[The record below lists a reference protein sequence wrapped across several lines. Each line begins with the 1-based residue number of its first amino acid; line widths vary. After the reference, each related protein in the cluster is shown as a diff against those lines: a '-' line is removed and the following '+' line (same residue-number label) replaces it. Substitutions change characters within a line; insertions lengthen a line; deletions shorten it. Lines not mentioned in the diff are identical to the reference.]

1 MHPHHFRN
9 FCPKRLFQ
17 LLKSL
22 ISLLL
27 FVVPLQSFSG
37 TAGRSFPSLADLDAV
52 VQNSEA
58 YDLPRL
64 HRIDSCRA
72 LLDRS
77 EISDR
82 ERFFLMEEMR
92 TLYDKYRTDSAIVY
106 ASKALSI
113 AEKIGE
119 RSLIDRSLAGLAKE
133 FGTSGLYDESLALL
147 DRIDRRA
154 MDEDSLAD
162 MFYLYYF
169 DYESLA
175 NQCLEPE
182 MAKHFRRL
190 SCMCRDSIL
199 LYRPGYTV
207 FQCDRLLAEGNYK
220 AALELVLPVCES
232 LSPGDPAMG
241 PVALSVYDIY
251 SALGM
256 KDKGMDY
263 LVLSA
268 MSDLLNSK
276 KEYIA
281 LQELALLL
289 YDEGDLA
296 RAQAYLTRSLNDA
309 VFCKA
314 RLKVDNIAPLLSL
327 VNESYIKAKR
337 RDSVIVISC
346 LIALFPFVILL
357 LVLVMFLKRQRR
369 LLQKAREEQ
378 EKTMALVREASNI
391 KNKYVTQMMLEC
403 VTRIERLDDYRLS
416 LNRMALRG
424 ETAALNEALKSNAVV
439 EHEWTSF
446 YSVFDKTFLSI
457 FPTFVHDFNEL
468 LTPGAK
474 VTPASSQMLTPEL
487 RIYALVRLGIDS
499 SERISSL
506 LGYSRS
512 TIYAYRSR
520 TRLKALV
527 PEYFEENIMKIAS
540 I

>member
-1 MHPHHFRN
+1 MTEV
-9 FCPKRLFQ
+9 
-17 LLKSL
+17 L

-27 FVVPLQSFSG
+27 LVVPLHSQAG

-113 AEKIGE
+113 AEKIGD
-119 RSLIDRSLAGLAKE
+119 RSLIDRSRAGLAKE
-133 FGTSGLYDESLALL
+133 FGTSGLYAESLALL
-147 DRIDRRA
+147 DKIDRRA
-154 MDEDSLAD
+154 MDEDSLAGI
-162 MFYLYYF
+162 FYLYYF

-199 LYRPGYTV
+199 LYRPEYTV

-220 AALELVLPVCES
+220 AALELVVPVCEA

-241 PVALSVYDIY
+241 SVALSVYDIY

-256 KDKGMDY
+256 KEKGMDY

-289 YDEGDLA
+289 YDKGDLA

-357 LVLVMFLKRQRR
+357 LVLVIFLKRQRR
-369 LLQKAREEQ
+369 QLQKARKEQ

-424 ETAALNEALKSNAVV
+424 ETVALHEALKSNAVL

-468 LTPGAK
+468 LTPGAR

-527 PEYFEENIMKIAS
+527 PEHFEENIMKIAS

>member
-27 FVVPLQSFSG
+27 LVVPLHSQAG

-92 TLYDKYRTDSAIVY
+92 TLYDKYRTDSATVY

-113 AEKIGE
+113 AEKIGD
-119 RSLIDRSLAGLAKE
+119 RSLIDRSRAGLAKE
-133 FGTSGLYDESLALL
+133 FGTSGLYAESLSLL
-147 DRIDRRA
+147 DKIDRRA
-154 MDEDSLAD
+154 MDEDSLAGI
-162 MFYLYYF
+162 FYLYYF

-199 LYRPGYTV
+199 LYRPEYTV

-220 AALELVLPVCES
+220 AALELVLPVCEA

-241 PVALSVYDIY
+241 SVALSVYDIY

-256 KDKGMDY
+256 KEKGMDY

-337 RDSVIVISC
+337 RDTVVVICC
-346 LIALFPFVILL
+346 LVALLPFVILL

-520 TRLKALV
+520 TRLKALI
-527 PEYFEENIMKIAS
+527 PEHFEENIMKIAS

>member
-27 FVVPLQSFSG
+27 LVVPLHSQAG

-113 AEKIGE
+113 AEKIGD
-119 RSLIDRSLAGLAKE
+119 RSLIDRSRAGLAKE
-133 FGTSGLYDESLALL
+133 FGTSGLYAESLALL
-147 DRIDRRA
+147 DKIDRRA
-154 MDEDSLAD
+154 MDEDSLAGI
-162 MFYLYYF
+162 FYLYYF

-199 LYRPGYTV
+199 LYRPEYTV

-220 AALELVLPVCES
+220 AALELVLPVCEA
-232 LSPGDPAMG
+232 LSPSDPAMG
-241 PVALSVYDIY
+241 SVALSVYDIY

-256 KDKGMDY
+256 KEKGMDY

-314 RLKVDNIAPLLSL
+314 RLKIDNIAPLLSL

-337 RDSVIVISC
+337 RDTVVVICC
-346 LIALFPFVILL
+346 LVALLPFVILL

-527 PEYFEENIMKIAS
+527 PEHFEENIMKIAS

>member
-1 MHPHHFRN
+1 M
-9 FCPKRLFQ
+9 
-17 LLKSL
+17 
-22 ISLLL
+22 
-27 FVVPLQSFSG
+27 
-37 TAGRSFPSLADLDAV
+37 ADLDAV

-92 TLYDKYRTDSAIVY
+92 TLYDKYRTDSATVY

-113 AEKIGE
+113 AERIGD
-119 RSLIDRSLAGLAKE
+119 RSLIDRSRAGLAKE
-133 FGTSGLYDESLALL
+133 FGTSGLYAESLALL

-162 MFYLYYF
+162 MFNLYYF

-232 LSPGDPAMG
+232 LSPSDPAMG

-281 LQELALLL
+281 LQVLALLL

-296 RAQAYLTRSLNDA
+296 RAQAYLTRSLTG
-309 VFCKA
+309 
-314 RLKVDNIAPLLSL
+314 S
-327 VNESYIKAKR
+327 
-337 RDSVIVISC
+337 
-346 LIALFPFVILL
+346 
-357 LVLVMFLKRQRR
+357 
-369 LLQKAREEQ
+369 
-378 EKTMALVREASNI
+378 
-391 KNKYVTQMMLEC
+391 
-403 VTRIERLDDYRLS
+403 
-416 LNRMALRG
+416 G
-424 ETAALNEALKSNAVV
+424 
-439 EHEWTSF
+439 
-446 YSVFDKTFLSI
+446 
-457 FPTFVHDFNEL
+457 
-468 LTPGAK
+468 
-474 VTPASSQMLTPEL
+474 
-487 RIYALVRLGIDS
+487 YAC
-499 SERISSL
+499 
-506 LGYSRS
+506 
-512 TIYAYRSR
+512 
-520 TRLKALV
+520 
-527 PEYFEENIMKIAS
+527 
-540 I
+540 

>member
-27 FVVPLQSFSG
+27 LVVPLQSFSG

-77 EISDR
+77 GISDR

-113 AEKIGE
+113 AEKIGD
-119 RSLIDRSLAGLAKE
+119 RSLIDRSRAGLAKE
-133 FGTSGLYDESLALL
+133 FGTSGLYAESLALL
-147 DRIDRRA
+147 DKIDRRA

-162 MFYLYYF
+162 IFYIYYF

-199 LYRPGYTV
+199 LYRPEYTV

-220 AALELVLPVCES
+220 AALELVLPVCEA
-232 LSPGDPAMG
+232 LSPCDPAMG

-314 RLKVDNIAPLLSL
+314 RLKIDNIAPLLSL

-337 RDSVIVISC
+337 RDTVVVICC
-346 LIALFPFVILL
+346 LVALLPFVILL
-357 LVLVMFLKRQRR
+357 LVLVIFLKRQRR

-527 PEYFEENIMKIAS
+527 PEHFEENIMKIAS

>member
-9 FCPKRLFQ
+9 FCHKRLFQ

-27 FVVPLQSFSG
+27 LVVPLHSQAG
-37 TAGRSFPSLADLDAV
+37 TAGRSFPSLTDLDVV

-77 EISDR
+77 GISDR

-147 DRIDRRA
+147 DRIDRKA

-232 LSPGDPAMG
+232 LSPSDPAMG

-378 EKTMALVREASNI
+378 EKTMALVLEASNI

-527 PEYFEENIMKIAS
+527 PEHFEENIMKIAS

>member
-337 RDSVIVISC
+337 RDSVIVICC
-346 LIALFPFVILL
+346 LVALFPFVILL

-369 LLQKAREEQ
+369 LLQKARDEQ
-378 EKTMALVREASNI
+378 EKAMALVREASNI
-391 KNKYVTQMMLEC
+391 KNKYVTQMMFEC

-527 PEYFEENIMKIAS
+527 PEHFEENIMKIAS

>member
-1 MHPHHFRN
+1 MTEV
-9 FCPKRLFQ
+9 
-17 LLKSL
+17 L

-27 FVVPLQSFSG
+27 LVVPLHSQAG

-207 FQCDRLLAEGNYK
+207 FSGYAVEHPY
-220 AALELVLPVCES
+220 
-232 LSPGDPAMG
+232 
-241 PVALSVYDIY
+241 VYI
-251 SALGM
+251 
-256 KDKGMDY
+256 
-263 LVLSA
+263 
-268 MSDLLNSK
+268 LNSK
-276 KEYIA
+276 YPDGGYYPWVTTDD
-281 LQELALLL
+281 QS
-289 YDEGDLA
+289 Y
-296 RAQAYLTRSLNDA
+296 RAFWGGA
-309 VFCKA
+309 
-314 RLKVDNIAPLLSL
+314 
-327 VNESYIKAKR
+327 
-337 RDSVIVISC
+337 DSQKT
-346 LIALFPFVILL
+346 LFDPCPV
-357 LVLVMFLKRQRR
+357 
-369 LLQKAREEQ
+369 
-378 EKTMALVREASNI
+378 
-391 KNKYVTQMMLEC
+391 
-403 VTRIERLDDYRLS
+403 
-416 LNRMALRG
+416 G
-424 ETAALNEALKSNAVV
+424 
-439 EHEWTSF
+439 
-446 YSVFDKTFLSI
+446 
-457 FPTFVHDFNEL
+457 
-468 LTPGAK
+468 
-474 VTPASSQMLTPEL
+474 
-487 RIYALVRLGIDS
+487 
-499 SERISSL
+499 
-506 LGYSRS
+506 
-512 TIYAYRSR
+512 
-520 TRLKALV
+520 
-527 PEYFEENIMKIAS
+527 
-540 I
+540 

>member
-27 FVVPLQSFSG
+27 LVVPLHSQAG

-113 AEKIGE
+113 AEKIGD
-119 RSLIDRSLAGLAKE
+119 RSLIDRSRAGLAKE
-133 FGTSGLYDESLALL
+133 FGTSGLYAESLALL
-147 DRIDRRA
+147 DKIDRRA
-154 MDEDSLAD
+154 MDEDSLAGI
-162 MFYLYYF
+162 FYLYYF

-190 SCMCRDSIL
+190 SSMCRDSIL
-199 LYRPGYTV
+199 LYRPEYTV

-220 AALELVLPVCES
+220 AALDLVLPVCEA
-232 LSPGDPAMG
+232 LSPSDPAMG
-241 PVALSVYDIY
+241 SVALSVYDIY

-256 KDKGMDY
+256 KEKGMDY

-314 RLKVDNIAPLLSL
+314 RLKIDNIAPLLSL

-337 RDSVIVISC
+337 RDTVVVICC
-346 LIALFPFVILL
+346 LVALLPFVILL

-527 PEYFEENIMKIAS
+527 PEHFEENIMKIAS

>member
-9 FCPKRLFQ
+9 FCHKRLFQ

-92 TLYDKYRTDSAIVY
+92 TLYDKYRTDSATVY

-113 AEKIGE
+113 AERIGD
-119 RSLIDRSLAGLAKE
+119 RSLIDRSRAGLAKE
-133 FGTSGLYDESLALL
+133 FGTSGLYAESLALL
-147 DRIDRRA
+147 DKIDRRA
-154 MDEDSLAD
+154 MDEDSLAGI
-162 MFYLYYF
+162 FYLYYF

-199 LYRPGYTV
+199 LYRPEYTV

-220 AALELVLPVCES
+220 AALELVLPVCEA

-241 PVALSVYDIY
+241 SVALSVYDIY

-256 KDKGMDY
+256 KEKGMDY

-314 RLKVDNIAPLLSL
+314 RLKIDNIAPLLSL

-337 RDSVIVISC
+337 RDTVVVICC
-346 LIALFPFVILL
+346 LVALLPFVILL

-378 EKTMALVREASNI
+378 EKTTALVREASNI

-527 PEYFEENIMKIAS
+527 PEHFEENIMKIAS

>member
-27 FVVPLQSFSG
+27 LVVPLHSQAG

-92 TLYDKYRTDSAIVY
+92 TLYDKYRTDSATVY

-113 AEKIGE
+113 AEKIGD
-119 RSLIDRSLAGLAKE
+119 RSLIDRSRAGLAKE
-133 FGTSGLYDESLALL
+133 FGTSGLYAESLALL
-147 DRIDRRA
+147 DKIDRRA
-154 MDEDSLAD
+154 MDEDSLAGI
-162 MFYLYYF
+162 FYLYYF

-199 LYRPGYTV
+199 LYRPEYTV

-220 AALELVLPVCES
+220 AALELVLPVCEA
-232 LSPGDPAMG
+232 LSPSDPTMG
-241 PVALSVYDIY
+241 SVALSVYDIY

-256 KDKGMDY
+256 KEKGMDY

-369 LLQKAREEQ
+369 LLQKARDEQ
-378 EKTMALVREASNI
+378 EKAMALVREASNI

-424 ETAALNEALKSNAVV
+424 ETAALNEALKSTAVV

-468 LTPGAK
+468 LTPGAR

-527 PEYFEENIMKIAS
+527 PEHFEENIMKIAS

>member
-1 MHPHHFRN
+1 MTEV
-9 FCPKRLFQ
+9 
-17 LLKSL
+17 L

-27 FVVPLQSFSG
+27 LVVPLHSQAG

-207 FQCDRLLAEGNYK
+207 FSGYAIEHPYVYILNPTYPDGGYYPWMTTNDKSYRAFWGGADSNKTLFDPCPAGWRVCNKIEAESFIQTVSTTATLASNLVGYDFDGHYLPMTGTRGNKNMRTTNVRSCGYETKSYMWTSEILTNHNYGYAHTAAMIAPANYADTGKPNALTVKIEGQDR
-220 AALELVLPVCES
+220 
-232 LSPGDPAMG
+232 
-241 PVALSVYDIY
+241 
-251 SALGM
+251 
-256 KDKGMDY
+256 
-263 LVLSA
+263 
-268 MSDLLNSK
+268 
-276 KEYIA
+276 
-281 LQELALLL
+281 
-289 YDEGDLA
+289 
-296 RAQAYLTRSLNDA
+296 YLTQA
-309 VFCKA
+309 C
-314 RLKVDNIAPLLSL
+314 P
-327 VNESYIKAKR
+327 
-337 RDSVIVISC
+337 
-346 LIALFPFVILL
+346 
-357 LVLVMFLKRQRR
+357 
-369 LLQKAREEQ
+369 
-378 EKTMALVREASNI
+378 VR
-391 KNKYVTQMMLEC
+391 C
-403 VTRIERLDDYRLS
+403 VKE
-416 LNRMALRG
+416 
-424 ETAALNEALKSNAVV
+424 
-439 EHEWTSF
+439 
-446 YSVFDKTFLSI
+446 
-457 FPTFVHDFNEL
+457 
-468 LTPGAK
+468 
-474 VTPASSQMLTPEL
+474 
-487 RIYALVRLGIDS
+487 
-499 SERISSL
+499 
-506 LGYSRS
+506 
-512 TIYAYRSR
+512 
-520 TRLKALV
+520 
-527 PEYFEENIMKIAS
+527 
-540 I
+540 

>member
-27 FVVPLQSFSG
+27 LVVPLHSQAG

-113 AEKIGE
+113 AEKIGD
-119 RSLIDRSLAGLAKE
+119 RSLIDRSRAGLAKE
-133 FGTSGLYDESLALL
+133 FGTSGLYAESLALL
-147 DRIDRRA
+147 DKIDRRA
-154 MDEDSLAD
+154 MDEDSLAGI
-162 MFYLYYF
+162 FYLYYF

-199 LYRPGYTV
+199 LYRPEYTV

-220 AALELVLPVCES
+220 AALELVLPVCEA

-241 PVALSVYDIY
+241 SVALSVYDIY

-256 KDKGMDY
+256 KEKGMDY

-314 RLKVDNIAPLLSL
+314 RLKIDNIAPLLSL

-337 RDSVIVISC
+337 RDTVVVICC
-346 LIALFPFVILL
+346 LVALLPFVILL

-527 PEYFEENIMKIAS
+527 PEHFEENIMKIAS

>member
-27 FVVPLQSFSG
+27 LVVPLHSQAG

-92 TLYDKYRTDSAIVY
+92 TLYDKYRTDSATVY

-113 AEKIGE
+113 AEKIGD
-119 RSLIDRSLAGLAKE
+119 RSLIDRSRAGLAKE
-133 FGTSGLYDESLALL
+133 FGTSGLYAESLALL
-147 DRIDRRA
+147 DKINRRA
-154 MDEDSLAD
+154 MDEDSLAGI
-162 MFYLYYF
+162 FYLYYF

-199 LYRPGYTV
+199 LYRPEYTV

-220 AALELVLPVCES
+220 AALELVLPVCEA
-232 LSPGDPAMG
+232 LSPSDPAMG
-241 PVALSVYDIY
+241 SVALSVYDIY

-256 KDKGMDY
+256 KEKGMDY

-314 RLKVDNIAPLLSL
+314 RLKIDNIAPLLSL

-337 RDSVIVISC
+337 RDTVVVICC
-346 LIALFPFVILL
+346 LVALLPFVILL

-446 YSVFDKTFLSI
+446 YNVFDKTFLSI

-520 TRLKALV
+520 TRLKALI
-527 PEYFEENIMKIAS
+527 PEHFEENIMKIAS

>member
-27 FVVPLQSFSG
+27 FVVPLHSQAG

-92 TLYDKYRTDSAIVY
+92 TLYDKYRTDSATVY

-113 AEKIGE
+113 AEKIGD
-119 RSLIDRSLAGLAKE
+119 RSLIDRSRAGLAKE
-133 FGTSGLYDESLALL
+133 FGTSGLYAESLALL
-147 DRIDRRA
+147 DKIDRRA
-154 MDEDSLAD
+154 MDEDSLAGI
-162 MFYLYYF
+162 FYLYYF

-182 MAKHFRRL
+182 MAKHFRSL

-199 LYRPGYTV
+199 LYRPEYTV

-220 AALELVLPVCES
+220 AALELVLPVCEA
-232 LSPGDPAMG
+232 LSPSDPAMG
-241 PVALSVYDIY
+241 SVALSVYDIY

-256 KDKGMDY
+256 KEKGMDY

-337 RDSVIVISC
+337 RDTVVVICC
-346 LIALFPFVILL
+346 LVALLPFVILL

-527 PEYFEENIMKIAS
+527 PEHFEENIMKIAS

>member
-1 MHPHHFRN
+1 MTEV
-9 FCPKRLFQ
+9 
-17 LLKSL
+17 L

-27 FVVPLQSFSG
+27 LVVPLHSQAG

-337 RDSVIVISC
+337 RDSVIVICC
-346 LIALFPFVILL
+346 LVALFPFVILL

-369 LLQKAREEQ
+369 LLQKARDEQ
-378 EKTMALVREASNI
+378 EKAMALVREASNI

-468 LTPGAK
+468 LTPGAR

-527 PEYFEENIMKIAS
+527 PEHFEENIMKIAS